1 MTIYLLYSMLLSIP
15 VLVGYGYFLRLQT
28 YSLIFDLILNII
40 GIIFVGLELIFMI
53 IASVNIKT
61 NEKGF

>member
-1 MTIYLLYSMLLSIP
+1 LILSIP

-28 YSLIFDLILNII
+28 YSLIFDLILNVI
-40 GIIFVGLELIFMI
+40 GIVFIGLEVIFI
-53 IASVNIKT
+53 IYAAINIKA

>member
-1 MTIYLLYSMLLSIP
+1 LILSIP
-15 VLVGYGYFLRLQT
+15 ICVGYVYFLQLQT

-40 GIIFVGLELIFMI
+40 GLIFIALEVIFMI
-53 IASVNIKT
+53 YAAINIKA

>member
-1 MTIYLLYSMLLSIP
+1 LYLLYAIVLSIP
-15 VLVGYGYFLRLQT
+15 VLVGYGYFLRIQT

-40 GIIFVGLELIFMI
+40 GIVFVSLEIIFIFY
-53 IASVNIKT
+53 ASINIKA